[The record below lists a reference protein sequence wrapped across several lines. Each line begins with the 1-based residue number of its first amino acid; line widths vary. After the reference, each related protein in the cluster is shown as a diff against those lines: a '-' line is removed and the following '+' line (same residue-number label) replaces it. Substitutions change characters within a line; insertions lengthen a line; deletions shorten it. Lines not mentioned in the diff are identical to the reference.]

1 MFDFEEYVESGFAH
15 TGPRN
20 PLRTLTPEDKIV
32 LVSLLTLYL
41 EPCPPEDAA
50 FEQAAETATHA
61 SALAER
67 IHQLLGTY
75 FAQALQDVLG
85 DFHDLP
91 MRLKTFSLLF
101 GGLCDQLLGKRGHQ
115 GRLWKNQ
122 FLVMASEF
130 IRHKTNRYND
140 EHLAELIQA
149 INPSSDLADFS
160 GDAIHKRRQ
169 NLKRTYPLAYAC
181 LFNKVC
187 EFRNGVDATA
197 VSS

>member
-1 MFDFEEYVESGFAH
+1 M
-15 TGPRN
+15 
-20 PLRTLTPEDKIV
+20 
-32 LVSLLTLYL
+32 
-41 EPCPPEDAA
+41 
-50 FEQAAETATHA
+50 
-61 SALAER
+61 
-67 IHQLLGTY
+67 GTS

-85 DFHDLP
+85 DFHDLA
-91 MRLKTFSLLF
+91 MRLKAFALLF
-101 GGLCDQLLGKRGHQ
+101 GGLGDQLLGKRGHH

-130 IRHKTNRYND
+130 IRHKTASYND
-140 EHLAELIQA
+140 EHWAELIQA
-149 INPSSDLADFS
+149 INRTSDLADFS

-181 LFNKVC
+181 LFNKLC

>member
-1 MFDFEEYVESGFAH
+1 MFDFEEHVDSGFAH
-15 TGPRN
+15 TGPKN
-20 PLRTLTPEDKIV
+20 PLRTMNPDDKIV

-75 FAQALQDVLG
+75 FAEALHHVLNN
-85 DFHDLP
+85 FHDLP
-91 MRLKTFSLLF
+91 TRLRTFSLLF
-101 GGLCDQLLGKRGHQ
+101 GGLCDQLLGKRGHH

-122 FLVMASEF
+122 LLVMASEF
-130 IRHKTNRYND
+130 VRRKTNRYND

-149 INPSSDLADFS
+149 INRTFDLADFS

-169 NLKRTYPLAYAC
+169 NLKRTYPLVYAC